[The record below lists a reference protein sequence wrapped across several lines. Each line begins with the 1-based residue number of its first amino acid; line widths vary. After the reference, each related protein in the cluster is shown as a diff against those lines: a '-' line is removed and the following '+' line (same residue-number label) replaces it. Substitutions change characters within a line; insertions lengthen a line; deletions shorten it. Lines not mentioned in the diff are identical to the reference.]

1 MELCYLSQPNL
12 LVDRYCVKSCCGVQ
26 QGDPL
31 GPLGLALALHP
42 IIKQISEEVPSSE
55 LNVWYLDD
63 GTLCGSRSELLK
75 ALNILELEG
84 PRRGLHLNQD
94 KCLLFVPPGDYNSND
109 GFGNIPIVQDG
120 FVLLGSPVGSP
131 SFIASHASA
140 KVEEVKKL
148 ISFLPD
154 LKDSHMQF
162 CLLHSC
168 LSLPKLTFLL
178 CTCPPNLIQD
188 ASLTFDQVICQV
200 VEDIVGCPLS
210 FWAWKKASLP
220 VSLGRVR
227 NSKNELLKNQ
237 LTVFFPEI
245 TFNHKLQD
253 QVSALKTL
261 SLN

>member
-1 MELCYLSQPNL
+1 MGCESIVHTVNSILDDNSIPSNSKCFLQIDLCNAFNSIDRSAMFEEIRHFLPSMSSWMELCYQSQPNL
-12 LVDRYCVKSCCGVQ
+12 LVDKYCIKSCCWVQ

-31 GPLGLALALHP
+31 GTLEFVLALHP
-42 IIKQISEEVPSSE
+42 IIKQISEEVPSLE
-55 LNVWYLDD
+55 LNVWYLDN
-63 GTLCGSRSELLK
+63 GILCGSRSELLK

-84 PRRGLHLNQD
+84 PRRGLYLNRD

-162 CLLHSC
+162 CLLRYPS
-168 LSLPKLTFLL
+168 
-178 CTCPPNLIQD
+178 
-188 ASLTFDQVICQV
+188 QV
-200 VEDIVGCPLS
+200 DLS
-210 FWAWKKASLP
+210 FTYLP
-220 VSLGRVR
+220 S
-227 NSKNELLKNQ
+227 
-237 LTVFFPEI
+237 
-245 TFNHKLQD
+245 
-253 QVSALKTL
+253 
-261 SLN
+261 